1 MARPLH
7 PGPCRSEMR
16 TASRACAFH
25 RGGLAVKDFL
35 LYKVSRR
42 MLIYTIKFALSPMK
56 FRIKPAIPPLG
67 RKDLEK
73 CLGAAVL
80 FAALVAA
87 LPLSAHAVTL
97 QEIKARG
104 VFRWGA
110 DAEGGAPYVFPDP
123 KDPDK
128 LIGFEVD
135 LAQAL
140 AAKWGVKAEMVQ
152 NNWDGLI
159 PALGRGSFD
168 FIMNGLEITPEHLKQ
183 VGMSKPYYIY
193 SQQIVTAKD
202 RNDIKTQED
211 LKGKSVGVL
220 SASMSQRLLEKMGGV
235 KIVSYAGNSEPCRD
249 LKNGRL
255 DASLMDYP
263 IALYYAKPYAEL
275 KFSGKPFAYGYYG
288 IGVAKTDEALL
299 KDINSAIDKLLAE
312 GKLKAIYKKWGMWEN
327 SMDARMKRYGKED
340 AVVQENKAAGLPWGT
355 YLLMLLKSAVI
366 TVELS
371 VISMVLA
378 VGLGLAL
385 ALARLFGA
393 APLRWLSTAY
403 VEVVR
408 GTPLLIQLYILYYG
422 LPNIG
427 IKLSAFIAA
436 ILGLGMNYAA
446 YEAENYRAG
455 IQAIPR
461 GQMEAALSLG
471 MTRMQAVRHVV
482 LPQAMRIV
490 IPPISND
497 FIALFKDSSLVS
509 VITMVELTK
518 MYGMLANATYNYMGL
533 GLMTAAIYF
542 GLSYPASLAA
552 RHLEKKLAYDHR

>member
-1 MARPLH
+1 MSSLLA
-7 PGPCRSEMR
+7 
-16 TASRACAFH
+16 AFPAWAAANS
-25 RGGLAVKDFL
+25 LAD
-35 LYKVSRR
+35 
-42 MLIYTIKFALSPMK
+42 
-56 FRIKPAIPPLG
+56 
-67 RKDLEK
+67 
-73 CLGAAVL
+73 
-80 FAALVAA
+80 
-87 LPLSAHAVTL
+87 
-97 QEIKARG
+97 IKARG

-110 DAEGGAPYVFPDP
+110 DAEGGAPYVYQDP

-140 AAKWGVKAEMVQ
+140 AAKWGVRAEMVQ

-183 VGMSKPYYIY
+183 VAMSRPYYIY
-193 SQQIVTAKD
+193 SQQIVTEKG

-211 LKGKSVGVL
+211 LKGKKVGVL

-235 KIVSYAGNSEPCRD
+235 TIVSYAGNSEPCRD

-255 DASLMDYP
+255 DASLMDFP
-263 IALYYAKPYAEL
+263 IALYYARPYAEL

-288 IGVAKTDEALL
+288 IAVPKKDAELLPEINLAL
-299 KDINSAIDKLLAE
+299 DALLAE
-312 GKLKAIYKKWGMWEN
+312 GKLKAIYKKWGMWEE
-327 SMDARMKRYGKED
+327 SMGSKMKHYGKED
-340 AVVQENKAAGLPWGT
+340 ALVEESAASGLPWGK
-355 YLLMLLKSAVI
+355 YLWLLLKSALI

-378 VGLGLAL
+378 VGLGLMF
-385 ALARLFGA
+385 ALARLYGA

-427 IKLSAFIAA
+427 IKLSAFVAA

-461 GQMEAALSLG
+461 GQMEAAMSLG
-471 MTRMQAVRHVV
+471 MERMQAVRHVI

-533 GLMTAAIYF
+533 GLLTAAIYF

-552 RHLEKKLAYDHR
+552 RHLEKKLSYDHR

>member
-1 MARPLH
+1 MKDMQVR
-7 PGPCRSEMR
+7 
-16 TASRACAFH
+16 
-25 RGGLAVKDFL
+25 RGKK
-35 LYKVSRR
+35 YKKIIEAAI
-42 MLIYTIKFALSPMK
+42 LLSPLLAL
-56 FRIKPAIPPLG
+56 FTA
-67 RKDLEK
+67 
-73 CLGAAVL
+73 GA
-80 FAALVAA
+80 
-87 LPLSAHAVTL
+87 SADTL
-97 QEIKARG
+97 ADVKARG

-110 DAEGGAPYVFPDP
+110 DAEGGAPYVYQDP

-140 AAKWGVKAEMVQ
+140 AARWGVRAEMVQ

-168 FIMNGLEITPEHLKQ
+168 FILNGLEITPEHLKQ
-183 VGMSKPYYIY
+183 VAMSKPYYIY

-202 RNDIKTQED
+202 RGDIKTQED
-211 LKGKSVGVL
+211 LKGKKVGVL
-220 SASMSQRLLEKMGGV
+220 SASMSQRILEKMGGV
-235 KIVSYAGNSEPCRD
+235 TIVSYAGNSEPCRD
-249 LKNGRL
+249 LRNGRL

-288 IGVAKTDEALL
+288 MGVLKKDAALL
-299 KDINSAIDKLLAE
+299 NDINLALDALLAE
-312 GKLKAIYKKWGMWEN
+312 GKLKAIYKKWGMWEEDMG
-327 SMDARMKRYGKED
+327 SKMKRYGKED
-340 AVVQENKAAGLPWGT
+340 AVVEESPAAGLPWGK
-355 YLLMLLKSAVI
+355 YLWLLLKSAVV

-385 ALARLFGA
+385 ALARLYGA

-427 IKLSAFIAA
+427 IKLTAFIAA

-461 GQMEAALSLG
+461 GQMEAAMSLG
-471 MTRMQAVRHVV
+471 MTRMQAVRHVI

-533 GLMTAAIYF
+533 GLLTAAIYF

>member
-1 MARPLH
+1 MKATTP
-7 PGPCRSEMR
+7 
-16 TASRACAFH
+16 RAKIIFNSCAAAAILLSS
-25 RGGLAVKDFL
+25 LAAVF
-35 LYKVSRR
+35 
-42 MLIYTIKFALSPMK
+42 
-56 FRIKPAIPPLG
+56 PA
-67 RKDLEK
+67 
-73 CLGAAVL
+73 GAA
-80 FAALVAA
+80 AG
-87 LPLSAHAVTL
+87 TL
-97 QEIKARG
+97 AGIKARG

-110 DAEGGAPYVFPDP
+110 DAEGGAPYVFQDP

-140 AAKWGVKAEMVQ
+140 AAKWGVRAEMVQ

-183 VGMSKPYYIY
+183 VGMSRPYYIY
-193 SQQIVTAKD
+193 SQQIVTTKD
-202 RNDIKTQED
+202 RKDINAPED
-211 LKGKSVGVL
+211 LKGKKIGVL
-220 SASMSQRLLEKMGGV
+220 SASMSQRVLEKMGGV
-235 KIVSYAGNSEPCRD
+235 TIVAYAGNSEPCRD

-255 DASLMDYP
+255 DASLMDFP
-263 IALYYAKPYAEL
+263 IALYYAKPYREL
-275 KFSGKPFAYGYYG
+275 KFTGKPFAYGYYG
-288 IGVAKTDEALL
+288 IAVPKNDAELLREIDLAL
-299 KDINSAIDKLLAE
+299 DALLAE
-312 GKLKAIYKKWGMWEN
+312 GKLKAIYKKWGMWEE
-327 SMDARMKRYGKED
+327 SMGPKMKRYGKED
-340 AVVQENKAAGLPWGT
+340 AVVEESAVSGLPWGK
-355 YLLMLLKSAVI
+355 YLWMLLKSAVI

-385 ALARLFGA
+385 ALARLYGA

-427 IKLSAFIAA
+427 IKLSAFVAA

-455 IQAIPR
+455 MQAIPR
-461 GQMEAALSLG
+461 GQMEAAMSLG
-471 MTRMQAVRHVV
+471 MEKMQAVRHVI

-533 GLMTAAIYF
+533 GLLTAAIYF

>member
-1 MARPLH
+1 MSGALPDPLANSSWQNAKIYDL
-7 PGPCRSEMR
+7 RRLLFFLNM
-16 TASRACAFH
+16 
-25 RGGLAVKDFL
+25 KD
-35 LYKVSRR
+35 
-42 MLIYTIKFALSPMK
+42 LSPRVK
-56 FRIKPAIPPLG
+56 KNLKKYFT
-67 RKDLEK
+67 
-73 CLGAAVL
+73 
-80 FAALVAA
+80 AALLFSSLAAASPALAPAAA
-87 LPLSAHAVTL
+87 LE
-97 QEIKARG
+97 EIKARG

-123 KDPDK
+123 RDPDK

-135 LAQAL
+135 LAAAL
-140 AAKWGVKAEMVQ
+140 AAKWGVRAEMVQ

-183 VGMSKPYYIY
+183 VSMSRPYYIY
-193 SQQIVTAKD
+193 SQQIVTAKE
-202 RNDIKTQED
+202 RKDINVPED
-211 LKGKSVGVL
+211 LKGKKVGVL
-220 SASMSQRLLEKMGGV
+220 SASMSQRVLEKMGGV
-235 KIVSYAGNSEPCRD
+235 TIVAYAGNSEPCRD

-275 KFSGKPFAYGYYG
+275 KFTGKPFAFGYYG
-288 IGVAKTDEALL
+288 VAVPKKDEALL
-299 KDINSAIDKLLAE
+299 REINKALDSLLAE
-312 GKLKAIYKKWGMWEN
+312 GKLKAIYKKWGMWEE
-327 SMDARMKRYGKED
+327 SMGAKMKNYGKED
-340 AVVQENKAAGLPWGT
+340 AVTEESAAAGPPWGK
-355 YLLMLLKSAVI
+355 YLWMLLKSAVI

-385 ALARLFGA
+385 ALARLYGA

-461 GQMEAALSLG
+461 GQMEAAMSLG
-471 MTRMQAVRHVV
+471 MTRMQAVRYVV

>member
-1 MARPLH
+1 M
-7 PGPCRSEMR
+7 
-16 TASRACAFH
+16 
-25 RGGLAVKDFL
+25 
-35 LYKVSRR
+35 SRR
-42 MLIYTIKFALSPMK
+42 VEKFP
-56 FRIKPAIPPLG
+56 G
-67 RKDLEK
+67 G
-73 CLGAAVL
+73 C
-80 FAALVAA
+80 FAAALLLLSLAA
-87 LPLSAHAVTL
+87 AFPDLARAATL
-97 QEIKARG
+97 GEIKARG

-135 LAQAL
+135 LAAAL
-140 AAKWGVKAEMVQ
+140 AAKWGVRAEMVQ

-159 PALGRGSFD
+159 PALGRGSYD

-183 VGMSKPYYIY
+183 VAMSRPYYIY

-202 RNDIKTQED
+202 RNDIKAQED
-211 LKGKSVGVL
+211 LKGKKVGVL
-220 SASMSQRLLEKMGGV
+220 SASMSHRLLEKMGGV
-235 KIVSYAGNSEPCRD
+235 TVVAYAGNSEPCRD

-255 DASLMDYP
+255 DASLMDFP
-263 IALYYAKPYAEL
+263 IALYYAKPFPEL
-275 KFSGKPFAYGYYG
+275 KFSGEPFAFGYYG
-288 IGVAKTDEALL
+288 IGVPKKDEALL
-299 KDINSAIDKLLAE
+299 KEINLALDALLAE
-312 GKLKAIYKKWGMWEN
+312 GKLKAIYKKWGMWEE
-327 SMDARMKRYGKED
+327 SMGPKMKRYGKED
-340 AVVQENKAAGLPWGT
+340 STVAEAPGSNLPWGK
-355 YLLMLLKSAVI
+355 YLLLLLKSALV

-378 VGLGLAL
+378 AGLGLAL

-422 LPNIG
+422 LPNVG

-471 MTRMQAVRHVV
+471 MTRLQAVRHVV

-518 MYGMLANATYNYMGL
+518 MYGMLANSTYNYMGL
-533 GLMTAAIYF
+533 GLLTAAIYF